1 MKLVCNGND
10 LAEAVGKV
18 YKAISAKTTNPVLEC
33 IKLKA
38 GDGVL
43 VLSATDQELYIEKV
57 VNADVKIE
65 GETLVP
71 GRFFA
76 DFVRKLTR
84 EQIELS
90 LNDGRLFIRYHGNEG
105 ALSCRD
111 AEEFPVMPDLGN
123 AQYFVIAQNDFRDL
137 IAKIVF
143 SVSLDDARPMLKG
156 VNLEVGEDSLVGV
169 ALDGYRLA
177 KCVKP
182 LRKTTAMMSAVVPS
196 RSISEISKLLEDV
209 DDDVT
214 VYIQKRYVMVDL
226 IHTKIYASLL
236 DGDFMNYKH
245 IIPTNFNT
253 VVTLPKE
260 QFEESLERAVLLA
273 RSDRNN
279 LVKIV
284 KFDIGGDMLE
294 ISAGSEI
301 GNVNERIV
309 ARIDGTDLSIGFNA
323 KYFIEMLKFVTCDN
337 IVIKFTNA
345 VTPCVVVPT
354 GDSEEFMYLILPVR
368 M

>member
-1 MKLVCNGND
+1 
-10 LAEAVGKV
+10 
-18 YKAISAKTTNPVLEC
+18 
-33 IKLKA
+33 
-38 GDGVL
+38 
-43 VLSATDQELYIEKV
+43 
-57 VNADVKIE
+57 
-65 GETLVP
+65 
-71 GRFFA
+71 
-76 DFVRKLTR
+76 
-84 EQIELS
+84 
-90 LNDGRLFIRYHGNEG
+90 
-105 ALSCRD
+105 
-111 AEEFPVMPDLGN
+111 
-123 AQYFVIAQNDFRDL
+123 
-137 IAKIVF
+137 
-143 SVSLDDARPMLKG
+143 
-156 VNLEVGEDSLVGV
+156 
-169 ALDGYRLA
+169 
-177 KCVKP
+177 
-182 LRKTTAMMSAVVPS
+182 MMSAVVPS

-260 QFEESLERAVLLA
+260 QFEDSLERAVLLA